1 MKKET
6 EGAGFTEQRLVSQ
19 ANPQA
24 RHQDDHHQQ
33 QLEQVAVRTPVCMV
47 GTCGCGGC
55 EKERG
60 QGWLDMGEASLSF
73 LAFAQEHTKGW
84 LPMPM
89 AIMQALQ
96 SQPVPGSRRLT
107 IVFLHPHHTGSA
119 NKPAGTISTTP
130 SLRHLPARVH

>member
-19 ANPQA
+19 ADPQA
-24 RHQDDHHQQ
+24 RHQDDNHHQ

-60 QGWLDMGEASLSF
+60 QGWLDMGLETGGG
-73 LAFAQEHTKGW
+73 FA
-84 LPMPM
+84 PFP
-89 AIMQALQ
+89 
-96 SQPVPGSRRLT
+96 
-107 IVFLHPHHTGSA
+107 
-119 NKPAGTISTTP
+119 
-130 SLRHLPARVH
+130 